1 MSKTVL
7 LWDDARKKLFE
18 GMKIVSTAVMSSMGP
33 CGRNAVL
40 GRFDRSPVVTN
51 DGVTIAREISL
62 QDPVENIWASIIK
75 EAAEK
80 TNKEVGDWTTTTTCL
95 TYAIAK
101 HGLSELQN
109 GTNPFVLS
117 KNLHEIGDS
126 IVENIRKYTKTIKHT
141 SPEVKDIATISAQDE
156 EIWET
161 IAKCIKEIWPDGQ
174 ISVEISKEIGIK
186 EELKKWYVIDAGLVS
201 PIFMLDEEN
210 LQSDL
215 SDVTILVGKWELSDA
230 WGVLIWVLEE
240 MHYEGRKN
248 LLIMAD
254 EVSWGALDAIIKNN
268 KSWMFNIIVTWLP
281 STWQNS
287 EDILEDVYTVCCWWE
302 TILERGF
309 SGQIWRA
316 GRVVSWKDSTV
327 IVDWYWEDD
336 WINER
341 ISMLKKKNLK
351 EKNEYRREKVEERIS
366 RLSSGV
372 AIIYVGCQTEMEAV
386 NKKYKIEDAICA
398 TKSAIKNW
406 IVIGGGFALV
416 RAATEVPVP
425 DWFGVAWRI
434 LINAIKEPAKTIIY
448 NAWRDA
454 EKIIHPWDIKSEL
467 VFNSKTW
474 VYTPW
479 DEYKII
485 DPAKVVECAVQNA
498 ISAACMF
505 LTTDVVVFETEDIIS
520 Q

>member
-18 GMKIVSTAVMSSMGP
+18 GMEIVSTAVMSSMGP

-40 GRFDRSPVVTN
+40 WRYDRSPVVTN

-62 QDPVENIWASIIK
+62 PDPVENIWASIIK

-109 GTNPFVLS
+109 WTNPFVLS
-117 KNLHEIGDS
+117 KNLHEIGDR

-156 EIWET
+156 EIWEA
-161 IAKCIKEIWPDGQ
+161 IAKCIKEIGQDWQ

-186 EELKKWYVIDAGLVS
+186 EELKKWYVIDAWLVS
-201 PIFMLDEEN
+201 PIFALDEA
-210 LQSDL
+210 LMQSDL
-215 SDVTILVGKWELSDA
+215 SDVTVLAMAGDMSESWWILVQ
-230 WGVLIWVLEE
+230 VLEDMYKE
-240 MHYEGRKN
+240 SRKN
-248 LLIMAD
+248 LLIMAN
-254 EVSWGALDAIIKNN
+254 EVSWNALDAIIKNN
-268 KSWMFNIIVTWLP
+268 KSWNFNIIVTWLP
-281 STWQNS
+281 SIDQNTK
-287 EDILEDVYTVCCWWE
+287 DILKDISIVCWSE
-302 TILERGF
+302 NSYEYSIG
-309 SGQIWRA
+309 RA
-316 GRVVSWKDSTV
+316 ERVVSGKDST
-327 IVDWYWEDD
+327 IIIGGHWGDENLSKH
-336 WINER
+336 IA
-341 ISMLKKKNLK
+341 ILKKRECI
-351 EKNEYRREKVEERIS
+351 EKNEYHKEKVSERIS
-366 RLSSGV
+366 RLSSWV
-372 AIIYVGCQTEMEAV
+372 AIIHVGCQTEMEAV

-406 IVIGGGFALV
+406 VVIGGGFALV
-416 RAATEVPVP
+416 RAATEVPIP

-434 LINAIKEPAKTIIY
+434 LINAIKEPAKTIIN

-467 VFNSKTW
+467 VFNSKTGA
-474 VYTPW
+474 YKSW

-485 DPAKVVECAVQNA
+485 DPAKVVECALQNA

-505 LTTDVVVFETEDIIS
+505 LTTDVVVFETEE
-520 Q
+520 